1 MARSSV
7 NSEQKVLDLLEGMTI
22 EKAETVINMLNT
34 RLKHRKEIATAGV
47 NLPTR
52 KPKVTRKPRAKKSTL
67 GSGAGTGSGS
77 SISAPA
83 TAPGTRARF
92 GAGAGSSA
100 HTI

>member
-1 MARSSV
+1 MARSG

-34 RLKHRKEIATAGV
+34 RLKQRKEIGMAGV

-52 KPKVTRKPRAKKSTL
+52 KPKVTRKPRAKKSAS
-67 GSGAGTGSGS
+67 GSGSGS

-83 TAPGTRARF
+83 SAPGTRARF
-92 GAGAGSSA
+92 GAGTGSSA
-100 HTI
+100 DGD